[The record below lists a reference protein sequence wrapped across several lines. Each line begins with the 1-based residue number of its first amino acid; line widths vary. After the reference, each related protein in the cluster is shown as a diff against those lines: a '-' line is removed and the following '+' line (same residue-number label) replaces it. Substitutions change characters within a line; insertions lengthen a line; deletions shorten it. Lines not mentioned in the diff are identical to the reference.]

1 MTPMVDFGFLLIS
14 FFVITT
20 ELSKPTA
27 MDLAM
32 TKDGPPMPLAESSA
46 LTVLIDKGNTIYY
59 YEGKWEEALQDNK
72 IKQTRLTGLD
82 NIRSIINAKQ
92 KKLDADVKSKEK
104 RDGLMLLIKPGND
117 ANYRTIVD
125 SINNYV
131 ELNSIESKEQITV
144 RLAEKR
150 LKQLQGQLVRVHEQV
165 KVKLASANSL
175 QVEVKI
181 AEVALKD
188 ALTIGKQQIEYV
200 K

>member
-1 MTPMVDFGFLLIS
+1 MNPHRYSYSNSKADIIRAV
-14 FFVITT
+14 
-20 ELSKPTA
+20 LSGVSMEKV
-27 MDLAM
+27 
-32 TKDGPPMPLAESSA
+32 AEKNE
-46 LTVLIDKGNTIYY
+46 LTVN
-59 YEGKWEEALQDNK
+59 
-72 IKQTRLTGLD
+72 R
-82 NIRSIINAKQ
+82 IRQIVQQVARRWMRENNVA
-92 KKLDADVKSKEK
+92 LDANIETLRS
-104 RDGLMLLIKPGND
+104 N
-117 ANYRTIVD
+117 AD

-131 ELNSIESKEQITV
+131 ERNSIESKEQTTV

-150 LKQLQGQLVRVHEQV
+150 LKKLQDQLVRVNEQI

>member
-1 MTPMVDFGFLLIS
+1 MNPHRYSYSNSKADIIRAV
-14 FFVITT
+14 
-20 ELSKPTA
+20 LSGVSMEKV
-27 MDLAM
+27 
-32 TKDGPPMPLAESSA
+32 AEKNE
-46 LTVLIDKGNTIYY
+46 LTVN
-59 YEGKWEEALQDNK
+59 
-72 IKQTRLTGLD
+72 R
-82 NIRSIINAKQ
+82 IRQIVQQVARRWMRENNVA
-92 KKLDADVKSKEK
+92 LDANIETLRS
-104 RDGLMLLIKPGND
+104 N
-117 ANYRTIVD
+117 AD

-150 LKQLQGQLVRVHEQV
+150 LKQLQDQLMRVNEQI
-165 KVKLASANSL
+165 KVKLASANRL

>member
-1 MTPMVDFGFLLIS
+1 MNPHRYSYSNSKADIIRAV
-14 FFVITT
+14 
-20 ELSKPTA
+20 LSGVSMEKV
-27 MDLAM
+27 
-32 TKDGPPMPLAESSA
+32 AEKNE
-46 LTVLIDKGNTIYY
+46 LTVN
-59 YEGKWEEALQDNK
+59 
-72 IKQTRLTGLD
+72 R
-82 NIRSIINAKQ
+82 IRQIVQQVARRWMRENNVA
-92 KKLDADVKSKEK
+92 LDANIETLRS
-104 RDGLMLLIKPGND
+104 N
-117 ANYRTIVD
+117 AD

-181 AEVALKD
+181 AEVALKG
-188 ALTIGKQQIEYV
+188 ALTLGKQQIEYV

>member
-1 MTPMVDFGFLLIS
+1 MNPHRYSYSNRKADIIRAV
-14 FFVITT
+14 
-20 ELSKPTA
+20 LSGVSMEKV
-27 MDLAM
+27 
-32 TKDGPPMPLAESSA
+32 AEDKE
-46 LTVLIDKGNTIYY
+46 LTVN
-59 YEGKWEEALQDNK
+59 
-72 IKQTRLTGLD
+72 R
-82 NIRSIINAKQ
+82 IRQIVQQVARRWMRENNVA
-92 KKLDADVKSKEK
+92 LDANIETLRS
-104 RDGLMLLIKPGND
+104 N
-117 ANYRTIVD
+117 AD

-131 ELNSIESKEQITV
+131 ERNSIESKEQTTV

-150 LKQLQGQLVRVHEQV
+150 LKQLQDQLMRVHEQV

>member
-1 MTPMVDFGFLLIS
+1 MNPHRYSYSNSKADIIRAV
-14 FFVITT
+14 
-20 ELSKPTA
+20 LSGVSMEKV
-27 MDLAM
+27 
-32 TKDGPPMPLAESSA
+32 AEKNE
-46 LTVLIDKGNTIYY
+46 LTVN
-59 YEGKWEEALQDNK
+59 
-72 IKQTRLTGLD
+72 R
-82 NIRSIINAKQ
+82 IRQIVQQVARRWMRENNVA
-92 KKLDADVKSKEK
+92 LDANIETLRS
-104 RDGLMLLIKPGND
+104 N
-117 ANYRTIVD
+117 AD

>member
-1 MTPMVDFGFLLIS
+1 MEKV
-14 FFVITT
+14 
-20 ELSKPTA
+20 
-27 MDLAM
+27 
-32 TKDGPPMPLAESSA
+32 AEKNE
-46 LTVLIDKGNTIYY
+46 LTVN
-59 YEGKWEEALQDNK
+59 
-72 IKQTRLTGLD
+72 R
-82 NIRSIINAKQ
+82 IRQIVQQVARRWMRENNVA
-92 KKLDADVKSKEK
+92 LDANIETLRS
-104 RDGLMLLIKPGND
+104 N
-117 ANYRTIVD
+117 AD

>member
-1 MTPMVDFGFLLIS
+1 MNPHRYSYSNSKADIIRAV
-14 FFVITT
+14 
-20 ELSKPTA
+20 LSGVSMEKV
-27 MDLAM
+27 
-32 TKDGPPMPLAESSA
+32 AEKNE
-46 LTVLIDKGNTIYY
+46 LTVN
-59 YEGKWEEALQDNK
+59 
-72 IKQTRLTGLD
+72 R
-82 NIRSIINAKQ
+82 IRQIVQQVARRWMRENNVA
-92 KKLDADVKSKEK
+92 LDANIETLRS
-104 RDGLMLLIKPGND
+104 N
-117 ANYRTIVD
+117 AD

-165 KVKLASANSL
+165 KVKLASANRL

-181 AEVALKD
+181 AEVALKN

>member
-1 MTPMVDFGFLLIS
+1 MNPHRYSYSNRKADIIRAV
-14 FFVITT
+14 
-20 ELSKPTA
+20 LSGVSMEKV
-27 MDLAM
+27 
-32 TKDGPPMPLAESSA
+32 AEKNE
-46 LTVLIDKGNTIYY
+46 LTVN
-59 YEGKWEEALQDNK
+59 
-72 IKQTRLTGLD
+72 R
-82 NIRSIINAKQ
+82 IRQIVQQVARRWMRENNVA
-92 KKLDADVKSKEK
+92 LDANIETLRS
-104 RDGLMLLIKPGND
+104 N
-117 ANYRTIVD
+117 AD

-181 AEVALKD
+181 AEVALKN

>member
-1 MTPMVDFGFLLIS
+1 MNPHRYSYSNSKADIIRAV
-14 FFVITT
+14 
-20 ELSKPTA
+20 LSGVSMEKV
-27 MDLAM
+27 
-32 TKDGPPMPLAESSA
+32 AEKNE
-46 LTVLIDKGNTIYY
+46 LTVN
-59 YEGKWEEALQDNK
+59 
-72 IKQTRLTGLD
+72 R
-82 NIRSIINAKQ
+82 IRQIVQQVARRWMRENNVA
-92 KKLDADVKSKEK
+92 LDANIETLRS
-104 RDGLMLLIKPGND
+104 N
-117 ANYRTIVD
+117 AD

-150 LKQLQGQLVRVHEQV
+150 LKKLQDQLVRVNEQV

-181 AEVALKD
+181 AEVALKN

>member
-1 MTPMVDFGFLLIS
+1 MNPHRYSYSNSKADIIRAV
-14 FFVITT
+14 
-20 ELSKPTA
+20 LSGVSMEKV
-27 MDLAM
+27 
-32 TKDGPPMPLAESSA
+32 AEKNE
-46 LTVLIDKGNTIYY
+46 LTVN
-59 YEGKWEEALQDNK
+59 
-72 IKQTRLTGLD
+72 R
-82 NIRSIINAKQ
+82 IRQIVQQVARRWMRENNVA
-92 KKLDADVKSKEK
+92 LDANIETLRS
-104 RDGLMLLIKPGND
+104 N
-117 ANYRTIVD
+117 AD

-131 ELNSIESKEQITV
+131 ERNSIESKEQITV

-181 AEVALKD
+181 AEVALKN

>member
-1 MTPMVDFGFLLIS
+1 MNPHRYSYSNRKADIIRAV
-14 FFVITT
+14 
-20 ELSKPTA
+20 LSGVSMEKV
-27 MDLAM
+27 
-32 TKDGPPMPLAESSA
+32 AEDKE
-46 LTVLIDKGNTIYY
+46 LTVN
-59 YEGKWEEALQDNK
+59 
-72 IKQTRLTGLD
+72 R
-82 NIRSIINAKQ
+82 IRHIVREVAQRWMRENNVA
-92 KKLDADVKSKEK
+92 LDANIETLRS
-104 RDGLMLLIKPGND
+104 N
-117 ANYRTIVD
+117 AD

-150 LKQLQGQLVRVHEQV
+150 LKKLQDQLVRVNEQI
-165 KVKLASANSL
+165 KVKLASANRL

>member
-1 MTPMVDFGFLLIS
+1 MNPHRYSYSNSKADIIRAV
-14 FFVITT
+14 
-20 ELSKPTA
+20 LSGVSMEKV
-27 MDLAM
+27 
-32 TKDGPPMPLAESSA
+32 AEKNE
-46 LTVLIDKGNTIYY
+46 LTVN
-59 YEGKWEEALQDNK
+59 
-72 IKQTRLTGLD
+72 R
-82 NIRSIINAKQ
+82 IRQIVQQVARRWMRENNVA
-92 KKLDADVKSKEK
+92 LDANIETLRS
-104 RDGLMLLIKPGND
+104 N
-117 ANYRTIVD
+117 AD

-181 AEVALKD
+181 AEVALKN

>member
-1 MTPMVDFGFLLIS
+1 MNPHRYSYSYSNSKADIIRAV
-14 FFVITT
+14 
-20 ELSKPTA
+20 LSGVSMEKV
-27 MDLAM
+27 
-32 TKDGPPMPLAESSA
+32 AEKNE
-46 LTVLIDKGNTIYY
+46 LTVN
-59 YEGKWEEALQDNK
+59 
-72 IKQTRLTGLD
+72 R
-82 NIRSIINAKQ
+82 IRQIVQQVARRWMRENNVA
-92 KKLDADVKSKEK
+92 LDANIETLRS
-104 RDGLMLLIKPGND
+104 N
-117 ANYRTIVD
+117 AD

>member
-1 MTPMVDFGFLLIS
+1 MNSHRYSYSNRKADIIRAV
-14 FFVITT
+14 
-20 ELSKPTA
+20 LSGVSMEKV
-27 MDLAM
+27 
-32 TKDGPPMPLAESSA
+32 AEKNE
-46 LTVLIDKGNTIYY
+46 LTVN
-59 YEGKWEEALQDNK
+59 
-72 IKQTRLTGLD
+72 R
-82 NIRSIINAKQ
+82 IRQIVQQVARRWMRENNVA
-92 KKLDADVKSKEK
+92 LDANIETLRS
-104 RDGLMLLIKPGND
+104 N
-117 ANYRTIVD
+117 AD

>member
-1 MTPMVDFGFLLIS
+1 MNPHRYSYSNRKADIIRAV
-14 FFVITT
+14 
-20 ELSKPTA
+20 LSGVSMEKV
-27 MDLAM
+27 
-32 TKDGPPMPLAESSA
+32 AEKNE
-46 LTVLIDKGNTIYY
+46 LTVN
-59 YEGKWEEALQDNK
+59 
-72 IKQTRLTGLD
+72 R
-82 NIRSIINAKQ
+82 IRQIVQQVARRWMRENNVA
-92 KKLDADVKSKEK
+92 LDANIETLRS
-104 RDGLMLLIKPGND
+104 N
-117 ANYRTIVD
+117 AD

-150 LKQLQGQLVRVHEQV
+150 LKKLQDQLVRVNEQI

>member
-1 MTPMVDFGFLLIS
+1 MNPHRYSYSNRKADIIRAV
-14 FFVITT
+14 
-20 ELSKPTA
+20 LSGVSMEKV
-27 MDLAM
+27 
-32 TKDGPPMPLAESSA
+32 AEDKE
-46 LTVLIDKGNTIYY
+46 LTVN
-59 YEGKWEEALQDNK
+59 
-72 IKQTRLTGLD
+72 R
-82 NIRSIINAKQ
+82 IRHIVREVAQRWMRENNVA
-92 KKLDADVKSKEK
+92 LDANIETLRS
-104 RDGLMLLIKPGND
+104 N
-117 ANYRTIVD
+117 AD

>member
-1 MTPMVDFGFLLIS
+1 MNPHRYSYSNRKADIIRAV
-14 FFVITT
+14 
-20 ELSKPTA
+20 LSGVSMEKV
-27 MDLAM
+27 
-32 TKDGPPMPLAESSA
+32 AEKNE
-46 LTVLIDKGNTIYY
+46 LTVN
-59 YEGKWEEALQDNK
+59 
-72 IKQTRLTGLD
+72 R
-82 NIRSIINAKQ
+82 IRQIVQQVARRWMRENNVA
-92 KKLDADVKSKEK
+92 LDANIETLRS
-104 RDGLMLLIKPGND
+104 N
-117 ANYRTIVD
+117 AD

-131 ELNSIESKEQITV
+131 ERNSIESKEQTTV

-181 AEVALKD
+181 AEVALKN